1 MESKINRK
9 GAKGAKG
16 VGYNLVMKN
25 ISLIL
30 LVLFVLAACTPV
42 AVPDTSQGQPTQD
55 LSMFEPASATATA
68 PAQTNTDVPAVSPTG
83 AAPSATVTLPTTAA
97 PSPTSPAAS
106 ATPVQLPSP
115 TPAQPASQA
124 GSTSQAI
131 IVDRHSVELFEQI
144 PDEYLQAARELRMV
158 YADRSVGFNIDQGLD
173 CLTASSWQQA
183 PAYCRNDYYDTSG
196 VTWLNRT
203 YTQADYQAGQVPSLI
218 RFEPDPQKY
227 DRSNWEFVIVDGSW
241 EEVLQQFV
249 EQVTPAYIDRKQVL
263 SYQFNYFHVSQG
275 SNIADPETGFFVDL
289 PSEGTYVNRQRWDIS
304 DFEALEAQYPEAIFF
319 HWTTSL
325 ARSVGS
331 PEGDAFNEQMRAY
344 ALANGKIL
352 FDVADILSHD
362 EQGQPCY
369 DNRDGVEY
377 CNNNRCENYPDDGL
391 DLLAICQDY
400 TTETDGGHLGS
411 VSGGR
416 LRVAKAFWVL
426 MARIAGWEG

>member
-1 MESKINRK
+1 
-9 GAKGAKG
+9 
-16 VGYNLVMKN
+16 MKN
-25 ISLIL
+25 ITLIL

-42 AVPDTSQGQPTQD
+42 AVPDTSQGQPTQE
-55 LSMFEPASATATA
+55 LNLVEQETASNTPTSPRQTEVVA
-68 PAQTNTDVPAVSPTG
+68 PTETPG
-83 AAPSATVTLPTTAA
+83 GVT
-97 PSPTSPAAS
+97 PSPTQTESAPSTATLTASPTLAQATAS
-106 ATPVQLPSP
+106 ASPSP
-115 TPAQPASQA
+115 SVGQGSAQA
-124 GSTSQAI
+124 GSSSQAI

-144 PDEYLQAARELRMV
+144 PDEYLAAARELRMV
-158 YADRSVGFNIDQGLD
+158 YADRSVGVNIDQGLN
-173 CLTASSWQQA
+173 CLTAPSWQQA

-203 YTQADYQAGQVPSLI
+203 YNLADYQAGQVPSLI
-218 RFEPDPQKY
+218 SFAPDPQKY

-241 EEVLQQFV
+241 EEIVGQFV
-249 EQVTPAYIDRKQVL
+249 EEITPAYIERKQVL
-263 SYQFNYFHVSQG
+263 SYQFNYFHVRQG
-275 SNIADPETGFFVDL
+275 SNIADPQEGFFVDL
-289 PSEGTYVNRQRWDIS
+289 PREGTYGNRLRWDIS

-331 PEGDAFNEQMRAY
+331 AESDAFNDQMRAY

-377 CNNNRCENYPDDGL
+377 CNNNRCENYPDDGQ

-416 LRVAKAFWVL
+416 LQVAKAFWVL

>member
-1 MESKINRK
+1 
-9 GAKGAKG
+9 
-16 VGYNLVMKN
+16 MKN

-42 AVPDTSQGQPTQD
+42 AVPDTSQGQPTEELNLVEQ
-55 LSMFEPASATATA
+55 ETAS
-68 PAQTNTDVPAVSPTG
+68 S
-83 AAPSATVTLPTTAA
+83 TAA
-97 PSPTSPAAS
+97 SPEQPEAVTSTETPGGVTPSPTQTES
-106 ATPVQLPSP
+106 ATSTATLVASPTLAQATPNASPSP
-115 TPAQPASQA
+115 SVGQGSAQA
-124 GSTSQAI
+124 GSSSQAI
-131 IVDRHSVELFEQI
+131 IVDRHSVELFEHI
-144 PDEYLQAARELRMV
+144 PDEYLAAARELRMV
-158 YADRSVGFNIDQGLD
+158 FADRSVGFNIDQGLN
-173 CLTASSWQQA
+173 CLTAPSWHQA
-183 PAYCRNDYYDTSG
+183 PAYCRKDYSDTSG
-196 VTWLNRT
+196 VSWLNQT
-203 YTQADYQAGQVPSLI
+203 YNLADYQAGQVPSLI
-218 RFEPDPQKY
+218 RYEPDPQKY

-241 EEVLQQFV
+241 EEIVGQFV
-249 EQVTPAYIDRKQVL
+249 EEITPAYIDRKQVL
-263 SYQFNYFHVSQG
+263 SYQFNYFHVSSG
-275 SNIADPETGFFVDL
+275 SDIADPETGFFVDL
-289 PSEGTYVNRQRWDIS
+289 PREGTYGNRLRWDIS

-331 PEGDAFNEQMRAY
+331 EESDAFNDQMRAY
-344 ALANGKIL
+344 ALTNGKIL

>member
-1 MESKINRK
+1 
-9 GAKGAKG
+9 
-16 VGYNLVMKN
+16 
-25 ISLIL
+25 
-30 LVLFVLAACTPV
+30 
-42 AVPDTSQGQPTQD
+42 
-55 LSMFEPASATATA
+55 
-68 PAQTNTDVPAVSPTG
+68 
-83 AAPSATVTLPTTAA
+83 
-97 PSPTSPAAS
+97 
-106 ATPVQLPSP
+106 
-115 TPAQPASQA
+115 
-124 GSTSQAI
+124 
-131 IVDRHSVELFEQI
+131 
-144 PDEYLQAARELRMV
+144 
-158 YADRSVGFNIDQGLD
+158 
-173 CLTASSWQQA
+173 
-183 PAYCRNDYYDTSG
+183 
-196 VTWLNRT
+196 
-203 YTQADYQAGQVPSLI
+203 
-218 RFEPDPQKY
+218 
-227 DRSNWEFVIVDGSW
+227 
-241 EEVLQQFV
+241 
-249 EQVTPAYIDRKQVL
+249 
-263 SYQFNYFHVSQG
+263 
-275 SNIADPETGFFVDL
+275 VDL
-289 PSEGTYVNRQRWDIS
+289 PREGTYGNRLRWDIS

-331 PEGDAFNEQMRAY
+331 AESDAFNDQMRAY

>member
-1 MESKINRK
+1 
-9 GAKGAKG
+9 
-16 VGYNLVMKN
+16 MKN

-42 AVPDTSQGQPTQD
+42 AVPDTSQGQPTEELNLVEQETASSTAISPEQSEAGT
-55 LSMFEPASATATA
+55 LSESPA
-68 PAQTNTDVPAVSPTG
+68 
-83 AAPSATVTLPTTAA
+83 AARPSATETESAISTATLAASPTLAQATPSASPSPSVGQGNA
-97 PSPTSPAAS
+97 PS
-106 ATPVQLPSP
+106 
-115 TPAQPASQA
+115 
-124 GSTSQAI
+124 GSSSRAI

-144 PDEYLQAARELRMV
+144 PDEYLAAARELRMV
-158 YADRSVGFNIDQGLD
+158 YADRSVGFNIDEGLN
-173 CLTASSWQQA
+173 CLTAPSWHQA

-196 VTWLNRT
+196 TTWLNRT
-203 YTQADYQAGQVPSLI
+203 YTLADYQAGQVPSLI
-218 RFEPDPQKY
+218 SYEPDPQKY

-241 EEVLQQFV
+241 EEIVGLFV
-249 EQVTPAYIDRKQVL
+249 EETTPAYIDRKQVL
-263 SYQFNYFHVSQG
+263 SFQFNYFHVSPG

-289 PSEGTYVNRQRWDIS
+289 PQEGTYVNRLRWDIS
-304 DFEALEAQYPEAIFF
+304 DFEALEEQYPEAIFF

-331 PEGDAFNEQMRAY
+331 AESEAFNDQMRAY
-344 ALANGKIL
+344 ALANDKIL

-377 CNNNRCENYPDDGL
+377 CNNNRCENYPDDGQ